1 MRLRRINSI
10 SERSLMVKIAHDIK
24 EHAGFK
30 YMMDVLEGRIP
41 ACQYT
46 KWACQRQLDDLH
58 HAHDRGFIFVQEM
71 ADIFLNT
78 VRTYKHFKGSFAGQY
93 FEPTPSQVFGFWCLF
108 GWLKEDGTRRFT
120 EVYKEVARKY
130 GKSFEAACVGTYMF
144 EADGESGAECY
155 TVATKLSQARII
167 HENVKAIIKKTPEIN
182 AKAKILRDNISIHST
197 FSKFEPLGRDSDTED
212 GLNPHFASIDE
223 YHAHKNDGMYQVIDS
238 AFGARSQPLMYVI
251 TTAGTNP
258 AGPCYAHREYC
269 IKVLDPNVDVTNDN
283 LFCIIYTLDK
293 DDDPFDESVWEKA
306 NPNMQYITTT
316 VNKLRS
322 MAEKAKE
329 KPTDLINFKT
339 KHLNIWCSSSSPW
352 LDMQQ
357 WYLND
362 GLFDYRDLI
371 NKPCYS
377 AIDLASVNDLAA
389 LVHVFPPSQESI
401 ASQRERFRK
410 EIVQEIR
417 EQHNEIEEIKL
428 PFFLDDMEEDIET
441 ALRRKTYVVPDPY
454 RVIPHSFVPVSN
466 IKERS
471 KAHGVN
477 YNVWMDNPASNF
489 HATPS
494 LVTDFTFIE
503 HQIEKDNARF
513 DIREIAYDPYN
524 AAQLIISLTN
534 KGFNC
539 VEMSQTWNV
548 MSPPSKYFEMLVI
561 LGLISHNNN
570 PVLNWNAQNV
580 VVHTGP
586 SGNYK
591 PDKNKSSE
599 KIDLIIA
606 LIMALDRAVKNESV
620 DDTITDGF
628 IRI

>member
-1 MRLRRINSI
+1 
-10 SERSLMVKIAHDIK
+10 
-24 EHAGFK
+24 
-30 YMMDVLEGRIP
+30 MMDVLGGKVI

-46 KWACQRQLDDLH
+46 KWACHRQYDDLH
-58 HAHDRGFIFVQEM
+58 HAHERGFVFVPEM
-71 ADIFLNT
+71 ADLFLDT
-78 VRTYKHFKGSFAGQY
+78 VRTYKHYKGSFAGQY
-93 FEPTPSQVFGFWCLF
+93 FEPTPSQVFCFWVIF

-167 HENVKAIIKKTPEIN
+167 HENVKAIIKKTPEVN
-182 AKAKILRDNISIHST
+182 SKAKILRDNISIPST
-197 FSKFEPLGRDSDTED
+197 FSKFEPLGRDSETED

-258 AGPCYAHREYC
+258 AGPCYTHREYC
-269 IKVLDPNVDVTNDN
+269 IKILDPNADVMNDN
-283 LFCIIYTLDK
+283 LFAIIYTLDK

-306 NPNMQYITTT
+306 NPNMQYIPTTI
-316 VNKLRS
+316 NKLRAMS
-322 MAEKAKE
+322 EKAKE

-357 WYLND
+357 WFACS
-362 GLFDYRDLI
+362 GTFDYRSLI

-389 LVHVFPPSQESI
+389 LVHVFPPEQESI
-401 ASQRERFRK
+401 ASQMERYRK
-410 EIVQEIR
+410 EIVVDIKA
-417 EQHNEIEEIKL
+417 QHPEVDDRKFAFLLDDYEDEIE
-428 PFFLDDMEEDIET
+428 LD
-441 ALRRKTYVVPDPY
+441 LKHRKYIVPDPY
-454 RVIPHSFVPVSN
+454 QVIPHSFVPVGN
-466 IKERS
+466 IRERS

-477 YNVWMDNPASNF
+477 YNVWMDDPTCNF

-494 LVTDFTFIE
+494 LVTDYTFIE

-513 DIREIAYDPYN
+513 DIREIAFDPYN
-524 AAQLIISLTN
+524 AAQLILSLES
-534 KGFNC
+534 KGFTC
-539 VEMSQTWNV
+539 VQMAQSWNV

-561 LGLISHNNN
+561 MGLLAHNNN

-580 VVHTGP
+580 VIHTGP

-591 PDKNKSSE
+591 PDKTKSSE

-606 LIMALDRAVKNESV
+606 LIMALSRCIANEHT
-620 DDTITDGF
+620 DGTITEAF
-628 IRI
+628 IAI

>member
-1 MRLRRINSI
+1 MKLSPEITS
-10 SERSLMVKIAHDIK
+10 
-24 EHAGFK
+24 HAGYK

-46 KWACQRQLDDLH
+46 KWACQRQYDDLH
-58 HAHDRGFIFVQEM
+58 HAHERGFYFVQEM
-71 ADIFLNT
+71 ADLFIDT
-78 VRTYKHFKGSFAGQY
+78 VRTYKHYKGSFAGQN
-93 FEPTPSQVFGFWCLF
+93 FEPTPSQIFTFWCLF
-108 GWLKEDGTRRFT
+108 GWLKENGKRRFT

-167 HENVKAIIKKTPEIN
+167 HENVKAIIKKTPDIN
-182 AKAKILRDNISIHST
+182 AKARILRDNISILST
-197 FSKFEPLGRDSDTED
+197 FSKFEPLGRDSETED

-238 AFGARSQPLMYVI
+238 AFGAREQPIMYVI

-269 IKVLDPNVDVTNDN
+269 IKILDPSIDVQNDH

-306 NPNMQYITTT
+306 NPNIHYIPSTID
-316 VNKLRS
+316 KLRS

-357 WYLND
+357 WYACD
-362 GLFDYRDLI
+362 GTFDYRNLI
-371 NKPCYS
+371 NRKCYS
-377 AIDLASVNDLAA
+377 ALDLASVNDLAA
-389 LVHVFPPSQESI
+389 LVHVFPPQQESI
-401 ASQRERFRK
+401 ASQMEKYRA
-410 EIVQEIR
+410 EIVENIKG
-417 EQHNEIEEIKL
+417 QHPEIEDQRKFAFL
-428 PFFLDDMEEDIET
+428 LDDYEDEIESD
-441 ALRRKTYVVPDPY
+441 LRKRDYVIPDPY
-454 RVIPHSFVPVSN
+454 YIIPHSFVPVGN
-466 IKERS
+466 IRERS

-477 YNVWMDNPASNF
+477 YNIWMDDPACNF
-489 HATPS
+489 HATPA
-494 LVTDFTFIE
+494 LVTDYTFIE
-503 HQIEKDNARF
+503 HQIEKDSARF
-513 DIREIAYDPYN
+513 DIQEIAYDPYN
-524 AAQLIISLTN
+524 AAQLILSLES
-534 KGFNC
+534 KGFTC
-539 VEMSQTWNV
+539 VQMAQTWNV

-561 LGLISHNNN
+561 MGLLAHNNN
-570 PVLNWNAQNV
+570 PVLNWCAQNV

-591 PDKNKSSE
+591 PDKTKSSE

-606 LIMALDRAVKNESV
+606 LIMALSRCVANEHA
-620 DDTITDGF
+620 DETITEGF

>member
-1 MRLRRINSI
+1 MNKMKLS
-10 SERSLMVKIAHDIK
+10 SDIT
-24 EHAGFK
+24 EHAGFE
-30 YMMDVLEGRIP
+30 YMMDVLEGRIV
-41 ACQYT
+41 ACDYT

-58 HAHDRGFIFVQEM
+58 HGHERGLYFSTDM
-71 ADIFLNT
+71 ADFFLDT
-78 VRTYKHFKGSFAGQY
+78 VRTYKHYKGSFAGQN
-93 FEPTPSQVFGFWCLF
+93 FEPTPSQVFSFWCIF
-108 GWLKEDGTRRFT
+108 GWLKEDGTRRYT
-120 EVYKEVARKY
+120 EAYKEVARKY

-167 HENVKAIIKKTPEIN
+167 HENVKAIIKKTPEIKE
-182 AKAKILRDNISIHST
+182 KAKILRDNISISST

-212 GLNPHFASIDE
+212 GLNPHYASIDE

-238 AFGARSQPLMYVI
+238 AFGARTQPLMYVI

-269 IKVLDPNVDVTNDN
+269 LKILDPNIDVTNDN

-293 DDDPFDESVWEKA
+293 DDDPFNEAVWEKA

-316 VNKLRS
+316 INKLRS
-322 MAEKAKE
+322 MSEKAKE

-339 KHLNIWCSSSSPW
+339 KHLNIWCSSAYPW

-357 WYLND
+357 WYACD
-362 GLFDYRDLI
+362 GTFDYRSLI
-371 NKPCYS
+371 NKKCYS
-377 AIDLASVNDLAA
+377 ALDLASVNDLAA
-389 LVHVFPPSQESI
+389 LVHVFPPEQESMAI
-401 ASQRERFRK
+401 QMERYRK
-410 EIVQEIR
+410 EIVAEIR
-417 EQHNEIEEIKL
+417 AKHSDVDDKKFIFLLDDYEDEIEQ
-428 PFFLDDMEEDIET
+428 D
-441 ALRRKTYVVPDPY
+441 LRKREYIIPDPY
-454 RVIPHSFVPVSN
+454 QIIPHSFVPVGN
-466 IKERS
+466 IRERS

-477 YNVWMDNPASNF
+477 YNVWMDDKECNF
-489 HATPS
+489 HATPA

-513 DIREIAYDPYN
+513 DIQELAYDPYN
-524 AAQLIISLTN
+524 AAQLILSLEQ

-539 VEMSQTWNV
+539 ISMAQTWNV

-561 LGLISHNNN
+561 MGLLAHNNN
-570 PVLNWNAQNV
+570 PVLNWCAQNV

-599 KIDLIIA
+599 KIDIIIA
-606 LIMALDRAVKNESV
+606 LIMALDRAVKNEAEGQV
-620 DDTITDGF
+620 ITEGF

>member
-1 MRLRRINSI
+1 
-10 SERSLMVKIAHDIK
+10 MVKIPDHIK
-24 EHAGFK
+24 SHAGYK
-30 YMMDVLEGRIP
+30 YMTDVLSGEIP
-41 ACQYT
+41 ACQYV
-46 KWACQRQLDDLH
+46 KWACKRQLDDLQ
-58 HAHDRGFIFVQEM
+58 HAHERGFVFVQEM
-71 ADIFLNT
+71 ADLFIDT
-78 VRTYKHFKGSFAGQY
+78 VSTYKHYKGSFAGQY
-93 FEPTPSQVFGFWCLF
+93 FEPTPSQIFTFWCVF

-120 EVYKEVARKY
+120 EIYKEVARKY
-130 GKSFEAACVGTYMF
+130 GKSFEAGCVGTYMF

-167 HENVKAIIKKTPEIN
+167 HENVKAIIKNTPDLAE
-182 AKAKILRDNISIHST
+182 KSKILRDNISIHST
-197 FSKFEPLGRDSDTED
+197 FSKFEPLGRDSETED

-269 IKVLDPNVDVTNDN
+269 VKVLNPAVDVSNDN
-283 LFCIIYTLDK
+283 LFILIYTLD
-293 DDDPFDESVWEKA
+293 DGDDPFDEYVWEKA
-306 NPNMQYITTT
+306 NPNMNYIPTTIT
-316 VNKLRS
+316 KLRA

-339 KHLNIWCSSSSPW
+339 KHLNIWCNSSSPW
-352 LDMQQ
+352 LDFQKWQ
-357 WYLND
+357 GCENA
-362 GLFDYRDLI
+362 FDYRDLLG
-371 NKPCYS
+371 KPCYGGL
-377 AIDLASVNDLAA
+377 DLATVNDLAGWV
-389 LVHVFPPSQESI
+389 LVFPPEQESI
-401 ASQRERFRK
+401 ASQQERYRK
-410 EIVQEIR
+410 EIVQELR
-417 EQHNEIEEIKL
+417 DAHPEISDLKWR
-428 PFFLDDMEEDIET
+428 FFLEDKDDDIDSE
-441 ALRRKTYVVPDPY
+441 LMRMDYVIPDPY
-454 RVIPHSFVPVSN
+454 RVIPHSFVPLAN

-477 YNVWMDNPASNF
+477 YNVWMDNQECNF

-513 DIREIAYDPYN
+513 DLKEIAYDPAN
-524 AAQLIISLTN
+524 AAQLILSLEN
-534 KGFNC
+534 KGLEC
-539 VEMSQTWNV
+539 VSMPQNWSV
-548 MSPPSKYFEMLVI
+548 MSPPSKYLEMLVI
-561 LGLISHNNN
+561 MGLIAHNNN
-570 PVLNWNAQNV
+570 PVLNWCAQNV

-591 PDKNKSSE
+591 PDKRQSSE

-606 LIMALDRAVKNESV
+606 LIMALDRAVKNEGEQRV
-620 DDTITDGF
+620 ITEGF